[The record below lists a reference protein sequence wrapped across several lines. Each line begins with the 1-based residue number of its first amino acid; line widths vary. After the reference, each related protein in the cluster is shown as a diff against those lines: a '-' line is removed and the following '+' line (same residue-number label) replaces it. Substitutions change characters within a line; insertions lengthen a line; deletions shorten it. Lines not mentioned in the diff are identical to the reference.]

1 MQQMHQCMRDSN
13 AADSRVNK
21 QLRCGSAWTMTI
33 AAFEDR
39 PPESAQLTAYDERHL
54 PTYLRLLDAE
64 EEGADWREAV
74 RIIFGLDPHREP
86 ERARIVHK
94 SHLARARWMTQ
105 AGYRNLLRP
114 RPQ

>member
-1 MQQMHQCMRDSN
+1 MLTNRLG
-13 AADSRVNK
+13 R
-21 QLRCGSAWTMTI
+21 GSTHTMTI
-33 AAFEDR
+33 TAFEDC
-39 PPESAQLTAYDERHL
+39 PPQSTQLTAYDERHFA
-54 PTYLRLLDAE
+54 TYLRLLDAD

-74 RIIFGLDPHREP
+74 RIIFGVDPDREP
-86 ERARIVHK
+86 ERARMVHD